1 MLFQNVKFLSE
12 LSYIHN
18 LSRIIAIDAPDG
30 RVAIDA
36 PDGRVRTEIIKTKNQ
51 IIKAV
56 EKAYVGFSAAM
67 QEEKL
72 SVYTGNS

>member
-18 LSRIIAIDAPDG
+18 LSRII
-30 RVAIDA
+30 AIDA